1 MKNPLRFRVVILPL
15 LLLFVFLGTSI
26 YLTLLGVGQLWR
38 QEKQKLEASQEASLA
53 KTLSTLEDRALTI
66 ASMAASA
73 PGVQKAYQLAL
84 AGEEEKGR
92 ALLRRTTDPIERV
105 VTTWLKAKH
114 FKLHYHLPPAKSFLR
129 IWRKPGQRDGGDD
142 LSSFRKTV
150 LEVNRNKSPVKGIE
164 IGRGGFVV
172 RGLVPVMTPQGRHLG
187 SVESLVDFR
196 KVCML
201 ARTSRDE
208 QVAAYMY
215 QDGLKIARRLA
226 AKKPP
231 RVGSFV
237 LYYSTKPEVT
247 DQAVD
252 GKLLEQGF
260 GRVVSMQK
268 GNTLVTAMPI
278 KDYNGQPKGILVFV
292 RDITQLLD
300 NIDTIRNGMLIGGVI
315 LLLILAAVFYLSSSS
330 VIKILNTS
338 VRDLVR
344 SSQMATANAAEMF
357 TTSQKLSEGTGSQAS
372 ALEETAASLEEIAA
386 MTQANDQNASQA
398 DELMKKGNQLIE
410 DASQRMSEMS
420 EAMDQLAASGKEISK
435 IIKSIDEIAFQTNL
449 LALNAA
455 VEAARAGEAGAGFAV
470 VADEVRNLAMRSA
483 EAARITQQL
492 IEDTVGGIDRGAKLV
507 TSSQEGFAQVAGL
520 IHQAAT
526 VISEI
531 AAASKEQLDGL
542 TLITQAVRD
551 IDRVVQGNAA
561 TAQETATAATALNHQ
576 AQDLQHLV
584 DQLCSVVGSQT
595 CRLDATAPEGP
606 EPPPEPVALLEKK

>member
-15 LLLFVFLGTSI
+15 ILLFVFLGVSI
-26 YLTLLGVGQLWR
+26 YLTLLGVGQLWTK
-38 QEKQKLEASQEASLA
+38 EKQKLQASQEASLT
-53 KTLSTLEDRALTI
+53 KTLNILEDRALTI
-66 ASMAASA
+66 ASMAAAA
-73 PGVQKAYQLAL
+73 PGVTDAYKLAIS
-84 AGEEEKGR
+84 GKEKEGR
-92 ALLRRTTDPIERV
+92 TLLRRTTEPIQRV
-105 VTTWLKAKH
+105 VTTWLKVKQ

-129 IWRKPGQRDGGDD
+129 IWRRPGHKDGGDD

-150 LEVNRNKSPVKGIE
+150 LEVNRTHQPVKGIE

-172 RGLVPVMTPQGRHLG
+172 RGLVPVMTPQGKHLG
-187 SVESLVDFR
+187 SVESLVDFK
-196 KVCML
+196 KVCKL

-231 RVGSFV
+231 RVGKFV
-237 LYYSTKPEVT
+237 LYYSTKPEAT
-247 DQAVD
+247 DPAVNPE
-252 GKLLEQGF
+252 LLEKGF
-260 GRVVSMQK
+260 HRVLSVQK
-268 GNTLVTAMPI
+268 GHTLVTVMPI

-292 RDITQLLD
+292 RDISQLLE
-300 NIDTIRNGMLIGGVI
+300 NIGTIRNGMLIGGII

-330 VIKILNTS
+330 VIRILNTS
-338 VRDLVR
+338 VKDLVR

-357 TTSQKLSEGTGSQAS
+357 ATSQKLSEGTGSQAS
-372 ALEETAASLEEIAA
+372 ALEETASSLEQIAA
-386 MTQANDQNASQA
+386 MTKANDENASQA
-398 DELMKKGNQLIE
+398 DELMQQGNQLIE
-410 DASQRMSEMS
+410 DASKRMSEMS
-420 EAMDQLAASGKEISK
+420 DAMNQLASSGKEISK

-455 VEAARAGEAGAGFAV
+455 VEAARAGDAGAGFAV

-483 EAARITQQL
+483 EAARVTQQL
-492 IEDTVGGIDRGAKLV
+492 IEETVGGIDRGAKLV
-507 TSSQEGFAQVAGL
+507 SLSQEGFAQVAGL

-526 VISEI
+526 IISEI

-561 TAQETATAATALNHQ
+561 TAHETAEAANALNDQ
-576 AQDLQHLV
+576 AQGLQNLV
-584 DQLCSVVGSQT
+584 DQLCSVVGEQT
-595 CRLDATAPEGP
+595 CRLEDAEGTP
-606 EPPPEPVALLEKK
+606 KKEDGQPVALLEK